1 MQEENSRASKAPLRL
16 LERSVFCDRMVFVKA
31 VHHLK
36 HLSPVELEVYDSWF
50 NPIVQM
56 RPQLIP
62 DGFVY
67 LKTNADTCARRI
79 DMRSRSEEATI
90 PSDYLERLQGLHDD
104 WLIDSGNSVVRDQS
118 STLLPPQSLMLGGM
132 QTHTTNKLLPA
143 SMPPIYCL
151 YWSHAVS
158 VQDEAMQSE
167 CCAVNGAPSM
177 SLSEWTHIGSRT

>member
-1 MQEENSRASKAPLRL
+1 MLLGLVQEENSRASKAPLRL

-79 DMRSRSEEATI
+79 EMRARKEEAVI
-90 PSDYLERLQGLHDD
+90 PPEYLEQLQGFHDD
-104 WLIDSGNSVVRDQS
+104 WLIDSGNSVVRDPS
-118 STLLPPQSLMLGGM
+118 SIQIPPHSLVLGEM
-132 QTHTTNKLLPA
+132 QAQTTSKLLPA
-143 SMPPIYCL
+143 STPPIYAL
-151 YWSHAVS
+151 HRWHAV
-158 VQDEAMQSE
+158 
-167 CCAVNGAPSM
+167 P
-177 SLSEWTHIGSRT
+177 

>member
-31 VHHLK
+31 VHKMKQLT
-36 HLSPVELEVYDSWF
+36 PVELEVYDSWF

-79 DMRSRSEEATI
+79 EMRNRVEEASI
-90 PSDYLERLQGLHDD
+90 PSAYLETLQGLHDD

-118 STLLPPQSLMLGGM
+118 SIAIPPESIVLGGM
-132 QTHTTNKLLPA
+132 QHQTTNRLLPA
-143 SMPPIYCL
+143 SMLSIYL
-151 YWSHAVS
+151 V
-158 VQDEAMQSE
+158 
-167 CCAVNGAPSM
+167 
-177 SLSEWTHIGSRT
+177 LF